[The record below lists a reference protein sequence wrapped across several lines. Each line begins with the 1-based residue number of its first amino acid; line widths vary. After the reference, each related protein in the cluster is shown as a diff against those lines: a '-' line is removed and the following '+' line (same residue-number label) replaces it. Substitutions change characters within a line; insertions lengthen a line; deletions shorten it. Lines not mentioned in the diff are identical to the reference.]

1 MKKKIATHKGR
12 RAKAANGSA
21 PEEPRAILITGGAGF
36 VGSNVLRHLWKRYPR
51 TQFHVLDALTYAGDL
66 RNIPDEVHSSPR
78 FRFWYG
84 DVRNARLVEGIVA
97 QCDVVIHFAAETH
110 VARSIHDDI
119 NFFSTDVIGTQVVTS
134 AVLQHRGSV
143 KRFIHTSTSEVY
155 GTAREET
162 MAETHPL
169 EPQSP
174 YAAAKTGADRLV
186 YSYITTHAIPAVI
199 IRPFNLYGPHQH
211 LEKLIPRFI
220 TSALLG
226 EPMTIHGSGESRR
239 DFTHVDDLARAIELI
254 IEAPGEKVN
263 GEVFN
268 IANSRATSILE
279 IADIIFKMHPAKK
292 RKRIFTEYTLNIGD
306 RPGQVFKH
314 IGNTDKIRS
323 VLGWKPRIS
332 FEEGIKKTIAWYA
345 ANKEWWTPKIWMR
358 HVEILTASGKK
369 ELH

>member
-1 MKKKIATHKGR
+1 MKRLVKPKKKFARPASARKIA
-12 RAKAANGSA
+12 
-21 PEEPRAILITGGAGF
+21 EEPKSILITGGAGF
-36 VGSNVLRHLWKRYPR
+36 VGSNVLRYLWKRYPR
-51 TQFHVLDALTYAGDL
+51 SQFHVLDALTYAGDL
-66 RNIPDEVHSSPR
+66 RNIPDEIHSDPR
-78 FRFWYG
+78 FHFWYG
-84 DVRNARLVEGIVA
+84 DVRNAKLVEAIVA
-97 QCDVVIHFAAETH
+97 QCDIVIHFAAETH

-134 AVLQHRGSV
+134 AVLQHKGSV

-155 GTAREET
+155 GTARTET
-162 MAETHPL
+162 MDEMHPL

-199 IRPFNLYGPHQH
+199 IRPFNLYGPNQH

-226 EPMTIHGSGESRR
+226 ESMTIHGSGESRR
-239 DFTHVDDLARAIELI
+239 DFTYVEDLARAIELI

-268 IANSRATSILE
+268 IANSRATSVLE
-279 IADIIFKMHPAKK
+279 IADMILKIRPVKTKK
-292 RKRIFTEYTLNIGD
+292 KAVFTEYTLNIGD

-323 VLGWKPRIS
+323 VLGWKPRVS
-332 FEEGIKKTIAWYA
+332 FEEGIKKTIAWYEGFIIEA
-345 ANKEWWTPKIWMR
+345 KSSRVRLRRRVQSA
-358 HVEILTASGKK
+358 G
-369 ELH
+369 